1 MSLEE
6 KVIELTQEEHDI
18 EVVSYGMQIL
28 GDGIKTILII
38 IILGILVG
46 HLVESVIY
54 LGFSLLGTCIMGGY
68 HCKTQGRC
76 LLCTVLLWGIMLYLS
91 ATLQMSSVSS
101 FLKYILCVILLIVLF
116 LAPAQNV
123 NKLLSKKVYM
133 ANRRYS
139 VCFCFGITVTIML
152 LMDKYPQTAMLLL
165 INYVEIVVSMIFG
178 KGVYWYVKGKDGQT
192 GGKSS
197 RKDGCSYC

>member
-6 KVIELTQEEHDI
+6 KMIELTQEEHDI

-38 IILGILVG
+38 MILGILVG

-91 ATLQMSSVSS
+91 ATLQMSSASS

-123 NKLLSKKVYM
+123 NKPLSKKVYM
-133 ANRRYS
+133 ANKSYS

-152 LMDKYPQTAMLLL
+152 LMDKYPQIAMLLL

-178 KGVYWYVKGKDGQT
+178 KGVYWYVKGKDGKT